1 MIRHTVMF
9 KFLPEAGGRS
19 ALENAAETK
28 KRLEA
33 LQGRIPTLVRS
44 EVFLRGAGALENCDL
59 MLVAEYNDWEGL
71 HEYIVHPLHKAIGE
85 FMRPLRES
93 RACFDYEY

>member
-1 MIRHTVMF
+1 
-9 KFLPEAGGRS
+9 
-19 ALENAAETK
+19 
-28 KRLEA
+28 
-33 LQGRIPTLVRS
+33 
-44 EVFLRGAGALENCDL
+44 